1 VVKGTKH
8 PTSVTTG
15 KKAQITVESCCSA
28 AGYVLPPMV
37 TFDQKSLKP
46 QMTFG
51 EVPGTVYG
59 LSKSVGKVEVE
70 QFTCFP
76 HTL

>member
-15 KKAQITVESCCSA
+15 NKAQITVVSCCSA

-51 EVPGTVYG
+51 EVSGTVYG
-59 LSKSVGKVEVE
+59 LSKNGWIDSEL
-70 QFTCFP
+70 FD
-76 HTL
+76 L